1 VRTPIPILLYHS
13 VSDRPTGQFGP
24 YTVSRQQFA
33 SHLDLLQD
41 QGFSTLTVGQ
51 LVQLRDEQLAALG
64 RVALVTVDDG
74 FADFHRNAWPEL
86 AARGM
91 AATLYVVS
99 GALDGRS
106 AWLDPLDAG
115 DLPMLSRAQLRELA
129 AEGCEIGAHSRT
141 HPQLDCIPLPR
152 AQQEVRDSKTALE
165 DVLEREVTTFAYP
178 HGYHDRRVRQLVV
191 EAGYSSATAV
201 RNALSHEQDD
211 RFALARLTV
220 LSHFGPGDL
229 THALHGRSVKV
240 ARNREQWRTR
250 GWRQVRRHRYRQAVR
265 TGQG

>member
-1 VRTPIPILLYHS
+1 MTAPIPILLYHS
-13 VSDRPTGQFGP
+13 VCDRSTGQFGP

-41 QGFSTLTVGQ
+41 QGFQTLTVGQ
-51 LVQLRDEQLAALG
+51 FVQLRDEEVAALG
-64 RVALVTVDDG
+64 RVALITVDDG

-86 AARGM
+86 TARGM

-99 GALDGRS
+99 GAVDGRS

-115 DLPMLSRAQLRELA
+115 GLPMLSREQLHELA
-129 AEGCEIGAHSRT
+129 AEGCEIGAHSIT
-141 HPQLDCIPLPR
+141 HPQLDCIPLER
-152 AQQEVRDSKTALE
+152 ARQEIRDSKTALE
-165 DVLEREVTTFAYP
+165 DVLDREVTTFAYP
-178 HGYHDRRVRQLVV
+178 HGFHDRRVRQLVV

-220 LSHFGPGDL
+220 LSHIGSGDL
-229 THALHGRSVKV
+229 NHALHGRGVKV
-240 ARNREQWRTR
+240 ARNREQWRTQ
-250 GWRQVRRHRYRQAVR
+250 GWRQVRRLRYRTAVPA
-265 TGQG
+265 GQE